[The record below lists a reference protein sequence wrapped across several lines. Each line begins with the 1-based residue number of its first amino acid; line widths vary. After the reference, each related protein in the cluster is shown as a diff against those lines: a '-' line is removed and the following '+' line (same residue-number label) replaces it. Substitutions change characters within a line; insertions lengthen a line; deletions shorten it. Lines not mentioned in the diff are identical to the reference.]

1 MRLSTKLRKDQ
12 SSEDM
17 VLVDTA
23 RDCQDRAPQLDRCCI
38 YLINLDRSTVRLNAV
53 KKAFSE
59 IKLPFQR
66 VVAIDAA
73 HEDLSRYPIDHK
85 RFKRRHGRTSIRS
98 GEIGCY
104 FSHLKALTT
113 FINSKYEFGLIL
125 EDDAMPE
132 PQLLNAID
140 TLISWSDDWDIVPLF
155 HVHRGAPAKIKQ
167 REGISLNVHLANISS
182 AAAYLI
188 NRRAAEKLLHHLS
201 VMQACIDHSLYET
214 WRHGLKLR
222 GVLPMPVKLMHHAS
236 QSTINAEFVN
246 KPIWI
251 FRLPTFVLRSYIA
264 IRFFLFGL
272 WQLSLHLL
280 RS

>member
-1 MRLSTKLRKDQ
+1 MRLSINLRKDQ

-17 VLVDTA
+17 VVDAA
-23 RDCQDRAPQLDRCCI
+23 RDCQDRTLQFDRCCV
-38 YLINLDRSTVRLNAV
+38 YLINLDRSTDRLHAV

-73 HEDLSRYPIDHK
+73 HEDLSRYPIDYK
-85 RFKRRHGRTSIRS
+85 RFQRRHGRTSTRR

-104 FSHLKALTT
+104 FSHLKALAT
-113 FINSKYEFGLIL
+113 FINSEYEFGLIL

-140 TLISWSDDWDIVPLF
+140 TLISWFDDWDIVPLF
-155 HVHRGAPAKIKQ
+155 HVHRGAPATIRQ
-167 REGISLNVHLANISS
+167 GEGISLNVHLASISS

-201 VMQACIDHSLYET
+201 EMQACIDHSLYET
-214 WRHGLKLR
+214 W
-222 GVLPMPVKLMHHAS
+222 
-236 QSTINAEFVN
+236 
-246 KPIWI
+246 
-251 FRLPTFVLRSYIA
+251 
-264 IRFFLFGL
+264 
-272 WQLSLHLL
+272 
-280 RS
+280 